1 MFSVFVVKAN
11 KYFKAG
17 VGKFLLVL
25 LIRQKIGF
33 NRVLSPGRVG
43 FKVPIRHMDYMLD
56 SGWGLKMIPWA
67 ITSGLTDSLAVPSLE
82 HIS

>member
-25 LIRQKIGF
+25 VIRQKKVDSSEYYHGESG
-33 NRVLSPGRVG
+33 VQSP
-43 FKVPIRHMDYMLD
+43 YMPH
-56 SGWGLKMIPWA
+56 GLHA
-67 ITSGLTDSLAVPSLE
+67 G
-82 HIS
+82 

>member
-25 LIRQKIGF
+25 VIRQKKSGF
-33 NRVLSPGRVG
+33 IRVLSPGRVG
-43 FKVPIRHMDYMLD
+43 FKVPICHMDYMLD
-56 SGWGLKMIPWA
+56 SGWGLKTNPWA
-67 ITSGLTDSLAVPSLE
+67 I
-82 HIS
+82 ISV

>member
-25 LIRQKIGF
+25 VIRQKKKVDSSEYYHRGEWGSKSLYATWITF
-33 NRVLSPGRVG
+33 WIVG
-43 FKVPIRHMDYMLD
+43 
-56 SGWGLKMIPWA
+56 GA
-67 ITSGLTDSLAVPSLE
+67 
-82 HIS
+82 

>member
-25 LIRQKIGF
+25 VIRQKKWIHQSTITGESG
-33 NRVLSPGRVG
+33 VQSP
-43 FKVPIRHMDYMLD
+43 YMPH
-56 SGWGLKMIPWA
+56 GLHA
-67 ITSGLTDSLAVPSLE
+67 G
-82 HIS
+82 